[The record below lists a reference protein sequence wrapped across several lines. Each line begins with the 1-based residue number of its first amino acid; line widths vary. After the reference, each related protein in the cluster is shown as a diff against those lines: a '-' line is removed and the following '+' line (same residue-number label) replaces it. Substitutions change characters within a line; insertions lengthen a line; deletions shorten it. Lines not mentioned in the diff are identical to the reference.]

1 MSGHSVFELGTVRL
15 QRGMTVPNA
24 RLAYKTYGTLAPDKF
39 NVVLYP
45 TSYGAQHTDTEWLID
60 PDRILDPG
68 RWFVVVPNMSGKG
81 LYTSPSHIGQPFA
94 GGRSQAITHCDT
106 VHDLKRL
113 LDGVLGVGGRPN
125 NAGG

>member
-24 RLAYKTYGTLAPDKF
+24 RLAYKTYGTLAPDKS

-45 TSYGAQHTDTEWLID
+45 TSYGAQHTDTEWLIA

-68 RWFVVVPNMSGKG
+68 RWFVVVPNMFGNG
-81 LYTSPSHIGQPFA
+81 LSTSPSNIGQPCP
-94 GGRSQAITHCDT
+94 GGRSPAFTHWAN
-106 VHDLKRL
+106 VQ
-113 LDGVLGVGGRPN
+113 LGRASCRERAVQSV
-125 NAGG
+125 